1 MYFSLSDF
9 EEMKHLDGIIS
20 KAGVTRF
27 VTGDFHEWTFGSLSV
42 DYMVPVET
50 WTVNWSFYDDICNV
64 DIMTAASDRDMRI
77 VEATDL
83 DLNVANNI
91 ILFRLNEE
99 TWRREMLIVKMEG
112 VEHPLDW
119 LPFKI
124 TGRGIDL
131 L

>member
-1 MYFSLSDF
+1 
-9 EEMKHLDGIIS
+9 
-20 KAGVTRF
+20 
-27 VTGDFHEWTFGSLSV
+27 
-42 DYMVPVET
+42 MVPVET